1 MVKMK
6 RTNFIVPFIAVLTLL
21 LVNFAVATIVID
33 DDFATFNSVEFN
45 GVELEAYSDAMV
57 GAVGDTV
64 PVKVIF
70 TADNESNNVNLEV
83 EMYGFRDDVSADVDL
98 ADLEEGVTYVKTL
111 SLSLPDESDDL
122 SEEYTLR
129 VRLTTKTGVEEA
141 EYTVSLQRESHTLE
155 ILSVDNDQSVSA
167 GETVPVTVVVKNTGY
182 NQEDDVYVTVSI
194 PSLGVSQRAYIGD
207 LSPVECCE
215 EGCESDEDSESKTVY
230 VKIPADAETGAY
242 DLKVKV
248 YSDDAETTETDSI
261 RVSGGVNSNFFAA
274 MTSKTLRAGE
284 TVSYD
289 LVIVNTAD
297 NVRSYDLKEISGD
310 DLTISVPSIVVV
322 GPRDSEV
329 VKVEVTADSAAR
341 GDYTFSVISDDKQ
354 VVYTANVSGNA
365 VSNAIVALTVALVII
380 FLVLL
385 VVLIVLATRKGSK
398 EVEEV
403 ETSYY

>member
-6 RTNFIVPFIAVLTLL
+6 RTNLVVPFIAVLTLL
-21 LVNFAVATIVID
+21 LVNFAVAFSTVD
-33 DDFATFNSVEFN
+33 SVEFN
-45 GVELEAYSDAMV
+45 GVELHVSPAVTMSGMV
-57 GAVGDTV
+57 DNTV
-64 PVKVIF
+64 PVKIIF
-70 TADNESNNVNLEV
+70 TANENASNVELEV
-83 EMYGFRDDVSADVDL
+83 EMYGFRDDVSADVKI
-98 ADLEEGVTYVKTL
+98 ADIEDGVTYVKTL

-129 VRLTTKTGVEEA
+129 VRLTTKTGIVDE
-141 EYTVSLQRESHTLE
+141 EYTVSLQRESHTLT
-155 ILSVDNDQSVSA
+155 ILSVDYDPSVSA

-194 PSLGVSQRAYIGD
+194 PSLGVSQRAYVGD

-215 EGCESDEDSESKTVY
+215 AGCESDEDSESKTVY
-230 VKIPADAETGAY
+230 LKIPADAEAGVY
-242 DLKVKV
+242 DIKVEA
-248 YSDDAETTETDSI
+248 YSDDAETTDTDSI

-284 TVSYD
+284 TITYD

-297 NVRSYDLKEISGD
+297 NVRSYNLNEVSSD
-310 DLTISVPSIVVV
+310 DLTVSVPSIVVV
-322 GPRDSEV
+322 GPRDSAV

-354 VVYTANVSGNA
+354 VVFTANVNSNA
-365 VSNAIVALTVALVII
+365 VSSAIVALTVALVII

-385 VVLIVLATRKGSK
+385 VVLIVLATKKGSK

>member
-21 LVNFAVATIVID
+21 LVTFVAAEPTFPLTG
-33 DDFATFNSVEFN
+33 DFIVEFN
-45 GVELEAYSDAMV
+45 GVELVEGSTVVAGM
-57 GAVGDTV
+57 VGDTV

-70 TADNESNNVNLEV
+70 TAGADSGDVNLEV
-83 EMYGFRDDVSADVDL
+83 EMYDVSEDIDLYDVEKD
-98 ADLEEGVTYVKTL
+98 VTYVKTL
-111 SLSLPDESDDL
+111 SLNLEDSVDEL
-122 SEEYTLR
+122 SEEYSLR
-129 VRLTTKTGVEEA
+129 VTISNKTSSETFV
-141 EYTVSLQRESHTLE
+141 YTVSLQRESHTLE
-155 ILSVDNDQSVSA
+155 ILSVDSDTSVSA

-215 EGCESDEDSESKTVY
+215 DGCESDEDSESKTVY
-230 VKIPADAETGAY
+230 VKVPADAETGVY
-242 DLKVKV
+242 DLRVKA

-289 LVIVNTAD
+289 LVIVNTGD

-310 DLTISVPSIVVV
+310 DLSVSVPSIVVV